1 MSKVENLL
9 QQHPEWPAVESIY
22 HKLRENGYK
31 AFLAGGCVRDALLGV
46 FANDLDIA
54 TDATPDQIEALFP
67 KTVNVGKSFGVMRV
81 LEKDED
87 IEVATF
93 RTDGSYAD
101 GRRPDSVMFSSPE
114 EDAKRRDFT
123 INSLFFDLE
132 NKTVLDFVD
141 GQPDLENKIIRTV
154 GDPEQR
160 FTEDHLRLL
169 RAVRFV
175 AQLDFI
181 IEEETFKCITKMSS
195 LVKSVS
201 GERLRDEWIKLLK
214 SKHAAKGIKAAAD
227 TGLMRHLFPFHSND
241 LHWEEK
247 EHSQD
252 WHLLALFLRTANQ
265 SALQSS
271 LDMLKLSTKE
281 RRHIED
287 AWATWHDPQ
296 GVLGLRWGE
305 QLQRLARPGVL
316 YAFRIFETE
325 KNELK
330 LANILLAWQAL
341 DEKLPPPLLTGE
353 DVHGLKG
360 PDIGRCLQ
368 EAYNLQLEEQI
379 PDREKALEWLAKY
392 LASHK

>member
-1 MSKVENLL
+1 
-9 QQHPEWPAVESIY
+9 
-22 HKLRENGYK
+22 LRENGYK